1 MDINEA
7 STTMTNTS
15 KYVYLIDK
23 LLIIVQAKNYDKRL
37 IQLYLCDLIDMDHQV
52 YIKDPEVNLL
62 SI

>member
-1 MDINEA
+1 
-7 STTMTNTS
+7 MTNTS